1 MSRWLLVLSLLVVS
15 AGVLSGCKGS
25 LADHEKD
32 ARAALDARDWAKAR
46 NISEQALVGVT
57 SGDDAAMAW
66 RLEQIRLD
74 ALANDKQGQEIIV
87 TLARLGMN
95 QTYSP
100 QITPALYRSLA
111 DKLKAAGD
119 VNGAIDVLVAG
130 DKKFPQEHEA
140 FAKDIEGLKK
150 GNLDPAQV
158 ERLKALGYL

>member
-1 MSRWLLVLSLLVVS
+1 MTRSLLVLPLLLLV
-15 AGVLSGCKGS
+15 ACQGS
-25 LADHEKD
+25 LADREKE
-32 ARAALDARDWAKAR
+32 ARAALDARDFPKAR

-74 ALANDKQGQEIIV
+74 ALANDKQGAEVVV
-87 TLARLGMN
+87 TLARLGASP
-95 QTYSP
+95 TYSP

-111 DKLKAAGD
+111 DKLKTAGD
-119 VNGAIDVLVAG
+119 VNGAIEVLAAG
-130 DKKFPQEHEA
+130 DKRFPQEHEQ
-140 FAKDIEGLKK
+140 FAKDIEGLKQ

>member
-1 MSRWLLVLSLLVVS
+1 MSRWLLVLSLVALS
-15 AGVLSGCKGS
+15 ACKGS
-25 LADHEKD
+25 LADHEKN
-32 ARAALDARDWAKAR
+32 ARAALDARDWNGAR

-74 ALANDKQGQEIIV
+74 ALANDKQGQEVIV
-87 TLARLGMN
+87 TLARLGAN
-95 QTYSP
+95 PTYSP

-111 DKLKAAGD
+111 DKLKTAGD
-119 VNGAIDVLVAG
+119 VNGAIEVLAAG
-130 DKKFPQEHEA
+130 DKKFPQEHEQ
-140 FAKDIEGLKK
+140 FAKDIEALKK

>member
-1 MSRWLLVLSLLVVS
+1 MSRSLLALSLLLLGFLL
-15 AGVLSGCKGS
+15 ACKGS
-25 LADHEKD
+25 LADKEKE
-32 ARAALDARDWAKAR
+32 ARAALDGRDYVKAR

-66 RLEQIRLD
+66 RLEQLRLD
-74 ALANDKQGQEIIV
+74 ALANDKQGAEVVV
-87 TLARLGMN
+87 TLARLGAN
-95 QTYSP
+95 QVYSP

-111 DKLKAAGD
+111 DKLKTAGD

-130 DKKFPQEHEA
+130 DKRFPQEHEQ

>member
-1 MSRWLLVLSLLVVS
+1 MSRWLLVLFLVVL
-15 AGVLSGCKGS
+15 AACKGS
-25 LADHEKD
+25 LADREKE
-32 ARAALDARDWAKAR
+32 ARAALDARDYNGAR

-74 ALANDKQGQEIIV
+74 ALANDKQGQEVIV
-87 TLARLGMN
+87 TLARLGAN
-95 QTYSP
+95 PTYSP

-111 DKLKAAGD
+111 DKLKTAGD

-130 DKKFPQEHEA
+130 DKKFPQEHEQ
-140 FAKDIEGLKK
+140 FAKDVEGLKK

>member
-1 MSRWLLVLSLLVVS
+1 MSRWLLVLSLV
-15 AGVLSGCKGS
+15 VLSACKGS
-25 LADHEKD
+25 LADHEKN
-32 ARAALDARDWAKAR
+32 ARAALDARDWNGAR

-74 ALANDKQGQEIIV
+74 ALANDKQGQEVIV
-87 TLARLGMN
+87 TLARLGAN
-95 QTYSP
+95 PTYSP

-111 DKLKAAGD
+111 DKLKTAGD
-119 VNGAIDVLVAG
+119 VNGAIEVLAAG
-130 DKKFPQEHEA
+130 DKKFPQEHEQ
-140 FAKDIEGLKK
+140 FAKDIEALKQ